1 MTRSATVPRINSLFL
16 CAPGGVRS
24 AGAMTTVRQLYSLQE
39 VDLDLDRL
47 DKQKAEAE
55 QELEQPPALESMEM
69 ALLEEE
75 VRLEEYVD
83 LRKAR
88 QLEVETL
95 RQRSSHL
102 DEQLFGGNVA
112 NPRDLNSLEQEADSV
127 RGQLEKQDNDLLEL
141 NLQVEES
148 ESKCS
153 AMRQNISEAETNWQV
168 RKSELQSRMKEIAS
182 ERDTVS
188 AQRNELASGV
198 EATALQRYET
208 LRLSKGGLAVAKVE
222 RGLCQGCRM
231 SLPTQQQ
238 QRLRSGRQIVQCS
251 TCSRLLLLS

>member
-1 MTRSATVPRINSLFL
+1 MTS
-16 CAPGGVRS
+16 
-24 AGAMTTVRQLYSLQE
+24 VRQLYALQE
-39 VDLDLDRL
+39 IDLDLDRL

-55 QELEQPPALESMEM
+55 QELEQAPAFESMQM

-75 VRLEEYVD
+75 MRLEEYVEQ
-83 LRKAR
+83 RKAW

-102 DEQLFGGNVA
+102 DEQLFGGHVA
-112 NPRDLNSLEQEADSV
+112 NPRDLNSLEQEANSV

-148 ESKCS
+148 EGKCS
-153 AMRQNISEAETNWQV
+153 AMRQHISETEANWEV
-168 RKSELQSRMKEIAS
+168 RKSELRNRMEEIAS
-182 ERDTVS
+182 ERETMS
-188 AQRNELASGV
+188 AQRNALASGV

-208 LRLSKGGLAVAKVE
+208 LRLARGGLAVAKVE

-251 TCSRLLLLS
+251 TCSRLLLLG

>member
-1 MTRSATVPRINSLFL
+1 MN
-16 CAPGGVRS
+16 
-24 AGAMTTVRQLYSLQE
+24 MVRQLYALQE
-39 VDLDLDRL
+39 IDLDLDRL

-55 QELEQPPALESMEM
+55 RELEQAPAFESMQM

-75 VRLEEYVD
+75 MRLEEYVEQ
-83 LRKAR
+83 RKAW

-95 RQRSSHL
+95 RQRSTHL

-112 NPRDLNSLEQEADSV
+112 NPRDLNSLEQEANSV

-148 ESKCS
+148 EGKCS
-153 AMRQNISEAETNWQV
+153 AMRQHISETEANWEV
-168 RKSELQSRMKEIAS
+168 RKSELQNRMEEIAS
-182 ERDTVS
+182 ERETVS
-188 AQRNELASGV
+188 AQRNALASGV

-208 LRLSKGGLAVAKVE
+208 LRLAKGGLAVAKVE

-238 QRLRSGRQIVQCS
+238 QRIRSGRQMVQCS
-251 TCSRLLLLS
+251 TCGRLLLLS

>member
-1 MTRSATVPRINSLFL
+1 
-16 CAPGGVRS
+16 
-24 AGAMTTVRQLYSLQE
+24 MTTVRQLYSLQE

>member
-1 MTRSATVPRINSLFL
+1 MTS
-16 CAPGGVRS
+16 
-24 AGAMTTVRQLYSLQE
+24 VRQLYDLQE
-39 VDLDLDRL
+39 IDLDLDRL

-55 QELEQPPALESMEM
+55 QELEQAPAFESMQM

-75 VRLEEYVD
+75 MRLEEYMEQ
-83 LRKAR
+83 RKAR

-95 RQRSSHL
+95 RQRSAHL
-102 DEQLFGGNVA
+102 DEQLFGGDVA
-112 NPRDLNSLEQEADSV
+112 NPRDLNSLEQEANSV

-148 ESKCS
+148 EEKCS
-153 AMRQNISEAETNWQV
+153 TMRQHISETEANWEV
-168 RKSELQSRMKEIAS
+168 RKSELQSRMEEIAS
-182 ERDTVS
+182 ERETIS
-188 AQRNELASGV
+188 AQRNALASGV
-198 EATALQRYET
+198 EAAALQRYET
-208 LRLSKGGLAVAKVE
+208 LRLARGGLAVAKVE